1 MVKKQEPVHIQET
14 KQDADDRWVKWHLC
28 PSCEAEETGQTEAQ
42 VMEANFKKP
51 MERKKIRVER
61 YKEAVKKNS
70 QEWLAMGSRGEK
82 RQFLRV
88 KLEEMFQPL
97 MEFLRLKREA
107 LALVAKDVEA
117 HNALVQKLKESSSLQ
132 EDAEIYKAMTRLE
145 VGHGLVSAKLV
156 SANVVSANLV
166 SFILSTNRGLSTN
179 RCCVLKSA
187 EEH

>member
-1 MVKKQEPVHIQET
+1 MVIKQEAVHIQET
-14 KQDADDRWVKWHLC
+14 KQDPDDEWVKWHLC
-28 PSCEAEETGQTEAQ
+28 PRCEALETGQTEAD

-51 MERKKIRVER
+51 MEHKKIRVQR
-61 YKEAVKKNS
+61 YQEALKKNS
-70 QEWLAMGSRGEK
+70 QEWEATGGKKSTRSTKKKL
-82 RQFLRV
+82 LRSN
-88 KLEEMFQPL
+88 LE
-97 MEFLRLKREA
+97 
-107 LALVAKDVEA
+107 EA

-132 EDAEIYKAMTRLE
+132 EDEELE

-166 SFILSTNRGLSTN
+166 SFILFTNRGLSTN

>member
-1 MVKKQEPVHIQET
+1 M
-14 KQDADDRWVKWHLC
+14 
-28 PSCEAEETGQTEAQ
+28 
-42 VMEANFKKP
+42 
-51 MERKKIRVER
+51 
-61 YKEAVKKNS
+61 
-70 QEWLAMGSRGEK
+70 
-82 RQFLRV
+82 
-88 KLEEMFQPL
+88 
-97 MEFLRLKREA
+97 
-107 LALVAKDVEA
+107 EA